1 MAEEKYRS
9 ASFARINLFLMGFI
23 ALVFAIGTMK
33 LTSSVVLPLIIAV
46 LLTFVLEPVIVTL
59 EKIKIPRAIGAV
71 VVVLMLAAAVYI
83 VVLVLYQSVKTIVSL
98 YPKYEERFAY
108 LYELIATTF
117 RLPYDQHISLFQN
130 LWGQFGVRAQVQSF
144 ALSTSESL
152 IGFMSDTIMV
162 ILFVVFLLL
171 EIGHF
176 RSRIETAFA
185 GIMSTRIQRIITD
198 VIKQVARYLSVKF
211 FISLAT
217 GVLVGFILSWIG
229 MDFPIIWGVISFIL
243 NFIPNIGS
251 IAAGAGVTVFALVQF
266 WPEPS
271 PILGAFFTVLGVNM
285 VLGNIVE
292 PRVQGQNLGLS
303 PFIILVSLSGW
314 GWLWGFSG
322 LVLAV
327 PMTVI
332 VKIICENVP
341 GLEAASIM
349 MSSYSVVKEKR
360 KSRIWHKP

>member
-9 ASFARINLFLMGFI
+9 ASFARINLFLLGFVSLI
-23 ALVFAIGTMK
+23 LAVGAMK
-33 LTSSVVLPLIIAV
+33 LTASVVLPLIIAV
-46 LLTFVLEPVIVTL
+46 LLTFVLEPVIIML

-71 VVVLMLAAAVYI
+71 VVVLMLAAAVY
-83 VVLVLYQSVKTIVSL
+83 VVILVLFQSVKTIVSL
-98 YPKYEERFAY
+98 YPKYEARFSY
-108 LYELIATTF
+108 LYEIIATTF
-117 RLPYDQHISLFQN
+117 RLPYDEQISLFQN
-130 LWGQFGVRAQVQSF
+130 LWGQLGVRAQVQSF
-144 ALSTSESL
+144 AVTASESL
-152 IGFMSDTIMV
+152 LGFMSDTVMV

-176 RSRIETAFA
+176 RNRIELAFA
-185 GIMSTRIQRIITD
+185 GMMSTRIQRIITD

-211 FISLAT
+211 FISLTT
-217 GVLVGFILSWIG
+217 GVLVGFILAWIG
-229 MDFPIIWGVISFIL
+229 IDFPIIWGVISFIL

-266 WPEPS
+266 WPDPS
-271 PILGAFFTVLGVNM
+271 PILGSFMTVLGVNM
-285 VLGNIVE
+285 ILGNVVE

-303 PFIILVSLSGW
+303 PFVILVSLSCW

-349 MSSYSVVKEKR
+349 MSSYSVVKQKH

>member
-1 MAEEKYRS
+1 M
-9 ASFARINLFLMGFI
+9 
-23 ALVFAIGTMK
+23 
-33 LTSSVVLPLIIAV
+33 
-46 LLTFVLEPVIVTL
+46 
-59 EKIKIPRAIGAV
+59 
-71 VVVLMLAAAVYI
+71 
-83 VVLVLYQSVKTIVSL
+83 
-98 YPKYEERFAY
+98 
-108 LYELIATTF
+108 
-117 RLPYDQHISLFQN
+117 
-130 LWGQFGVRAQVQSF
+130 
-144 ALSTSESL
+144 
-152 IGFMSDTIMV
+152 
-162 ILFVVFLLL
+162 
-171 EIGHF
+171 HF
-176 RSRIETAFA
+176 
-185 GIMSTRIQRIITD
+185 MSTRIQRIVAD

-217 GVLVGFILSWIG
+217 GVLVGFILFWIG

-266 WPEPS
+266 WPDPS
-271 PILGAFFTVLGVNM
+271 PIIGAFITVLSVNM

-332 VKIICENVP
+332 VKIVCENVP

-360 KSRIWHKP
+360 KESTPHTP

>member
-23 ALVFAIGTMK
+23 ALVLAVGSMK
-33 LTSSVVLPLIIAV
+33 LTASVVLPLIIAI
-46 LLTFVLEPVIVTL
+46 LLAFVLEPVIILL

-71 VVVLMLAAAVYI
+71 VVVLILAAGLYI
-83 VVLVLYQSVKTIVSL
+83 VVLVLFQSVKTIMTL
-98 YPKYEERFAY
+98 YPKYEERFSY
-108 LYELIATTF
+108 LYSLIAKTF
-117 RLPYDQHISLFQN
+117 RLPYDEQISLFQN
-130 LWGQFGVRAQVQSF
+130 LWGQLGVRAQVQSF
-144 ALSTSESL
+144 ALATSESL
-152 IGFMSDTIMV
+152 LGFLTDTVMV
-162 ILFVVFLLL
+162 VLFVVFLLL

-176 RSRIETAFA
+176 RKRIETAFA
-185 GIMSTRIQRIITD
+185 GIMSTRIQKIVTD

-217 GVLVGFILSWIG
+217 GVLVGVILAWIG

-266 WPEPS
+266 WPNPS
-271 PILGAFFTVLGVNM
+271 PIIGAFLTVLGVNM
-285 VLGNIVE
+285 VLGNVVE

-332 VKIICENVP
+332 VKIVCENVP
-341 GLEAASIM
+341 GLESASIM
-349 MSSYSVVKEKR
+349 MSSYSVVKQKR
-360 KSRIWHKP
+360 HK

>member
-1 MAEEKYRS
+1 MIEEKDLS

-23 ALVFAIGTMK
+23 ALVLAVGALK
-33 LTSSVVLPLIIAV
+33 LTASVMLPLIIAI
-46 LLTFVLEPVIVTL
+46 LLTFVLEPVIIAL

-71 VVVLMLAAAVYI
+71 VVVLLFAAAVY
-83 VVLVLYQSVKTIVSL
+83 VVVMVLFESVKTIVSL

-108 LYELIATTF
+108 LYQLVATAF
-117 RLPYDQHISLFQN
+117 KLPYDKQISLFQN
-130 LWGQFGVRAQVQSF
+130 LWGQLGIREGVQSL
-144 ALSTSESL
+144 ALATSESL
-152 IGFMSDTIMV
+152 FSFMSDTVMV

-171 EIGHF
+171 ETGHLG
-176 RSRIETAFA
+176 SRIETAFKD
-185 GIMSTRIQRIITD
+185 IMSTRIQRIVTD

-211 FISLAT
+211 FISLIS
-217 GVLVGFILSWIG
+217 GVLVGFILAWIG

-266 WPEPS
+266 WPDPA
-271 PILGAFFTVLGVNM
+271 PILGAFLTMLSIDM
-285 VLGNIVE
+285 VLGNIIE

-303 PFIILVSLSGW
+303 TFIIVVSLSGW

-332 VKIICENVP
+332 VKIVCENVP

-349 MSSYSVVKEKR
+349 MSSYSVVKEKL
-360 KSRIWHKP
+360 KETTSQKP